1 MSQEQKLGL
10 DDIMKER
17 ANFLLGQLL
26 NVIPAAKELA
36 GLTDQARQEI
46 ERQVAEFALSI
57 RTSKLDKDQLESFF
71 KKPYY
76 LAPIHGRS
84 DSWNL
89 IIPKFIDIQIGYLER
104 TTPSFNVFLIN
115 RYTDWVA
122 GIPEAIKKQLNWKTP
137 PELILE
143 GEDLLG
149 SKEALN
155 YAWQKYKPFL
165 GKKGDD
171 RIRIN
176 PQRAFDLIAAL
187 IKDGVLPFTIKP
199 IPDKD
204 LVNRKM
210 DWELRDYQ
218 IQGWNEF
225 KKYSAAGF
233 YYPPSTGK
241 TVIGMYA
248 LTHITPPH
256 LVVVPSTMLKE
267 QWEQRIKLH
276 TDLTSNEYQVLTYQ
290 SAIKNA
296 TQRKVKLLIIDEHHH
311 IPANTFVKL
320 ALIQRDYTI
329 GLSATPYR
337 QDEREEY
344 IFALTGKPI
353 GLSWDYFK
361 KIGLITNPDCHVWI
375 VKSFEQKLKKLDELL
390 QDTRKTIIYSDSIEI
405 GKTLGARFKIPFVFG
420 VSKNK
425 LETVMAAPHVV
436 VSRVGDEGVSLPELE
451 RVIEVSWLYASRRQE
466 LQRATRLYHGLGEDK
481 EHHILFTEQEYL
493 HDRERLFSLLDKGW
507 KINLHSE
514 GISEKVIE
522 GEAQPR
528 IRRSKIIPEKKRES
542 AAIPQPQA
550 PLTPTNPLLSS
561 KGVQNAMPLM
571 KGTEQNVFK
580 FLIENDTNW
589 ITDEKLAFH
598 LGLTG
603 GVRSLQANVR
613 FGWMQSKDWIERKKI
628 EGKMASRTRFREITA

>member
-1 MSQEQKLGL
+1 MTQEQKLGL

-76 LAPIHGRS
+76 LTPVHGRS

-115 RYTDWVA
+115 RYTDWLG

-137 PELILE
+137 PELVLE

-155 YAWQKYKPFL
+155 YAWQKYKPFIT
-165 GKKGDD
+165 KKGED
-171 RIRIN
+171 RIHIN

-218 IQGWNEF
+218 IQAWNEF
-225 KKYSAAGF
+225 KKYSAAGIYF
-233 YYPPSTGK
+233 PPSTGK

-276 TDLTSNEYQVLTYQ
+276 TDLTPNEYQVLTYQ

-296 TQRKVKLLIIDEHHH
+296 AQRKVKVLIIDEHHH

-320 ALIQRDYTI
+320 ALIQRDYTL

-353 GLSWDYFK
+353 GLDWNYFK

-375 VKSFEQKLKKLDELL
+375 VKSFEQKLKKLDDLL
-390 QDTRKTIIYSDSIEI
+390 QDTRKTVIYSDSIEI
-405 GKTLGARFKIPFVFG
+405 GKTLAARFKIPFVFG
-420 VSKNK
+420 MSKNK
-425 LETVMAAPHVV
+425 LETVMTAPHVV
-436 VSRVGDEGVSLPELE
+436 VSRVGDEGMSLPELE

-514 GISEKVIE
+514 GISEKVVE

-528 IRRSKIIPEKKRES
+528 IRRPRIIPEKKEEPS
-542 AAIPQPQA
+542 GVPQPQA
-550 PLTPTNPLLSS
+550 PLVPSNPLLSS
-561 KGVQNAMPLM
+561 KGVQNAMSLM
-571 KGTEQNVFK
+571 KGMERSTFE
-580 FLIENDTNW
+580 FLIANDTNW

-613 FGWMQSKDWIERKKI
+613 FGWMQDKEWIERQKI